1 MSLIARLVLAA
12 WLFAAPHAWAARSL
26 EEISATHLTDLHGA
40 IAGARGSLHAARLRG
55 DKPAELEALRILG
68 FANDAGRRFSDRRE
82 EVERGIALATELD
95 EIDALCEFIGYRA
108 VMDEMSGHP
117 GKALVQ
123 LDGAIALWQAVL
135 FGSRPV
141 FIIDVRDGRASL
153 RSGKASAKFLQ
164 SCEEIAASASLA
176 TGTIRGLRDR
186 RGISL
191 VYSRD
196 IPEMMHQ
203 QFRNAW
209 HLER

>member
-1 MSLIARLVLAA
+1 MKRHTKIERNRGPRRLPLRRIAAIARD
-12 WLFAAPHAWAARSL
+12 FTR
-26 EEISATHLTDLHGA
+26 
-40 IAGARGSLHAARLRG
+40 RL
-55 DKPAELEALRILG
+55 
-68 FANDAGRRFSDRRE
+68 
-82 EVERGIALATELD
+82 
-95 EIDALCEFIGYRA
+95 
-108 VMDEMSGHP
+108 
-117 GKALVQ
+117 